1 MHFVV
6 WCTCISVAMNPV
18 SSERNRKSMK
28 TQQRMETVGKEAEQ
42 TNSLFTHLS
51 YYDQTKGIYRHGTF
65 NFICITPD
73 DDRNEPDSYTT

>member
-1 MHFVV
+1 
-6 WCTCISVAMNPV
+6 
-18 SSERNRKSMK
+18 
-28 TQQRMETVGKEAEQ
+28 METVGKEAEQ